1 MSLLSWNC
9 RGTGGSLCSPK
20 MLHLSRLIASTK
32 AQVNF
37 ISETRNKK
45 TTKTNLVNKFAL
57 HDAHIVPTEGL
68 AGGLWLLWKQD
79 VSLHV
84 EKSVLMLS

>member
-32 AQVNF
+32 AQVIF

-45 TTKTNLVNKFAL
+45 QQKLILSINLLSMMLILSRLRAL
-57 HDAHIVPTEGL
+57 LEAFGCFGNRMCPC
-68 AGGLWLLWKQD
+68 
-79 VSLHV
+79 
-84 EKSVLMLS
+84 M

>member
-1 MSLLSWNC
+1 MSLLSWNY

-32 AQVNF
+32 AQVIF

-45 TTKTNLVNKFAL
+45 QQKLILSINLLSMMLILSRLRAL
-57 HDAHIVPTEGL
+57 LEAFGCFGNRMCPC
-68 AGGLWLLWKQD
+68 
-79 VSLHV
+79 
-84 EKSVLMLS
+84 M

>member
-20 MLHLSRLIASTK
+20 MLNLSRLIASTK
-32 AQVNF
+32 AQVIF

-45 TTKTNLVNKFAL
+45 QQKLILSINLLSMMLILSRLRAL
-57 HDAHIVPTEGL
+57 LEAFGCFGNRMCPC
-68 AGGLWLLWKQD
+68 
-79 VSLHV
+79 
-84 EKSVLMLS
+84 M